1 LITPLHVH
9 SDGSNL
15 DAVSMPVEIAFRCK
29 EIDAP
34 CCAITDHGVVT
45 QHHDFYKTLT
55 KHGIK
60 PILGI
65 EAYHGIRDKTQIKGK
80 ERDQAH
86 LILLAMNLTGVQ
98 NLWRM
103 VTEAADPKYYK
114 YVPRITWEMLEK
126 YNEGLI
132 ATSACALG
140 LVPRTIMAGDFEP
153 LNRYLS
159 IFGDRFYIEL
169 SSYDHRKPFED
180 FDQDGEPR
188 TTQSI
193 NEALVATALE
203 RGLPMTIGDDA
214 HYASP
219 TQYEFYDAYLAAKL
233 RKKEETIYTPPEERQ
248 MWHPNCLYIKSADDI
263 RERLSYLPANV
274 VGEAIDNCNLIG
286 EAAQTELPGVRRH
299 LPVFVP
305 SDSPWLDKHENR
317 TSEQLFIDLVESGVS
332 RRYPDAGPDVW
343 DRAVREMEIF
353 LDAGLHHYFLLA
365 WDLCEFC
372 DRNAILRGPGRG
384 SSAGCLVAYA
394 LGITDVDPL
403 RYGLIFERFWNPG
416 RAKGFPDID
425 SDFARASRADVI
437 NYLRKRWGEERV
449 RPIGTTGRLKPK
461 AAIEKFY
468 KACAMSWEEMDELKK
483 IISQVPDIDIHGSDQ
498 IAWSRE
504 GDPDFQLTGRERK
517 IYVED
522 HVGAEVQAWI
532 KSDRSREDLRVKYV
546 WLVQHLVNRIA
557 GYGIHASG
565 IVISDTDLPEIVPS
579 DLRGDDKEKIEATAF
594 TMDEVDELMLVKFD
608 VLGLKTLDTLY
619 DWIIQVKEQ
628 GVELDWS
635 GLDLLDYPDEM
646 WELLHRGFT
655 AGIFQVEGGFAKRL
669 CKDFKPTS
677 VEDLAIIVALN
688 RPGPIRSGAPE
699 RFIARR
705 NGSEPVEFDHPIL
718 ESILNVSYGLF
729 IYQEQVIAY
738 FNKLGYNLSES
749 DAVRKILGKKKPED
763 LDALRDGIGE
773 WDFATSPDQITIQ
786 PKDFEGSPVGE
797 PIVITDKGYF
807 TMTRLN
813 SIPDDVARVIWDKI
827 VGFASYSF
835 NKSHA
840 IAYAV
845 VGFRCLLAKYYA
857 PAEFYRA
864 CINTVENSKKATL
877 VPTYIAEAGRLNI
890 KVFPPD
896 ILTSEAD
903 VRVKDGNIYLGFG
916 NVKGV
921 ASGGELIVTL
931 RDDGVNMQ
939 TPEALAEELERRAK
953 EIAKARAEAKKRGEE
968 WNGPIKTPKQILQ
981 SNKIQAL
988 LDVGAWDSLGERDVS
1003 KSVKQA
1009 FEKNL
1014 LGCIITD
1021 DAFQILDD
1029 HADELEDL
1037 ASYLDIEETE
1047 YEGFPIQ
1054 FTVPGVITE
1063 IRPVLSKAAKKPMGI
1078 VTIEYEGDTIEF
1090 VVSPPSWKAS
1100 RFLFKERTPGIF
1112 TLALGERGISFES
1125 GKKLT

>member
-1 LITPLHVH
+1 MITPLHVH

-45 QHHDFYKTLT
+45 QHHEFYKTLT

-65 EAYHGIRDKTQIKGK
+65 EAYHGIRDKTQVKGK

-86 LILLAMNLTGVQ
+86 LILLAMNLRGVQ

-103 VTEAADPKYYK
+103 VTEAADPKHYK

-140 LVPRTIMAGDFEP
+140 LVPRTILAGDFEP

-159 IFGDRFYIEL
+159 IFGDRFFIEI
-169 SSYDHRKPFED
+169 STYDHTKPFED

-193 NEALVATALE
+193 NEALVATSLE

-233 RKKEETIYTPPEERQ
+233 RKKEETIYTPPDERQ

-274 VGEAIDNCNLIG
+274 VEEAIDNCNLIG

-305 SDSPWLDKHENR
+305 SDCPWLDKHENR
-317 TSEQLFIDLVESGVS
+317 TSEQLFIDLVESGVL

-343 DRAVREMEIF
+343 DRAVREMEVF
-353 LDAGLHHYFLLA
+353 LDAGLHDYFLLA
-365 WDLCEFC
+365 WDVCEFC

-394 LGITDVDPL
+394 LGITDADPL

-425 SDFARASRADVI
+425 SDFATEHRGRVI
-437 NYLRKRWGEERV
+437 DYLRKRWGEERV

-461 AAIEKFY
+461 SAIEKFY
-468 KACAMSWEEMDELKK
+468 KACAITWEEMDELKK
-483 IISQVPDIDIHGSDQ
+483 IVDRVPNLNIHGPSV
-498 IAWSRE
+498 IAWSRV

-522 HVGAEVQAWI
+522 HVGAEIQAWI
-532 KSDRSREDLRVKYV
+532 KADRSREDLRARYV

-565 IVISDTDLPEIVPS
+565 IVVSDEDLPGFAPS
-579 DLRGDDKEKIEATAF
+579 DIRGDEKEKIEVTAF
-594 TMDEVDELMLVKFD
+594 TMDQIDELLLVKFD

-619 DWIIQVKEQ
+619 DWIVQVKEQ
-628 GVELDWS
+628 GIDLDWS
-635 GLDLLDYPDEM
+635 GLDLLDYPEEM
-646 WELLHRGFT
+646 WELLDRGYT
-655 AGIFQVEGGFAKRL
+655 AGIFQVEGGQARQY
-669 CKDFKPTS
+669 CKELRIRS
-677 VEDLAIIVALN
+677 VEELAVPITLN
-688 RPGPIRSGAPE
+688 RPGPQENAPAY
-699 RFIARR
+699 IARH
-705 NGSEPVEFDHPIL
+705 NGQEEVTYPHPFL
-718 ESILNVSYGLF
+718 ESVTSSTYGIF
-729 IYQEQVIAY
+729 IYQEQIIAF
-738 FNKLGYNLSES
+738 FNKLGYTLSES

-763 LDALRDGIGE
+763 LDALAKGTEE
-773 WDFATSPDQITIQ
+773 WDFSTSATKVVIQ
-786 PKDFEGSPVGE
+786 PKDYEGNPTGDPVT
-797 PIVITDKGYF
+797 ITHKGYF
-807 TMTRLN
+807 QMARLN
-813 SIPDDVARVIWDKI
+813 GIDDRAAQTIWDSI
-827 VGFASYSF
+827 VKFASYSF
-835 NKSHA
+835 NKSHSV
-840 IAYAV
+840 AYAV
-845 VGFRCLLAKYYA
+845 LAFRCLLAKYYA
-857 PAEFYRA
+857 PAQFYRA
-864 CINTVENSKKATL
+864 CINTVETTKKAKL
-877 VPTYIAEAGRLNI
+877 VPTYIAEAHRMGIN
-890 KVFPPD
+890 VYPPD
-896 ILTSEAD
+896 ILTSGAD
-903 VRVKDGNIYLGFG
+903 VRVKNGNIYLGFG

-921 ASGGELIVTL
+921 ASGGELIVAL
-931 RDDGVNMQ
+931 RDEGVNMK

-953 EIAKARAEAKKRGEE
+953 EITKSRAEAKKRGEE
-968 WNGPIKTPKQILQ
+968 WDGPIKTPKQVLQ

-988 LDVGAWDSLGERDVS
+988 LDVGAWDSLGEREVTKAD
-1003 KSVKQA
+1003 KQK
-1009 FEKNL
+1009 FEKDL

-1021 DAFQILDD
+1021 DAFQILDS

-1112 TLALGERGISFES
+1112 TLTLGERGISFES